1 MLPREDGCPSR
12 WLHDEAGPAVTVTV
26 KLFAAF
32 QKGRFAV
39 ATREYPPSTTVEDIV
54 NDLHIPKVEI
64 GVLMVNGRHV
74 TLDHCPAG
82 GDVVAIFPVIGGG

>member
-1 MLPREDGCPSR
+1 
-12 WLHDEAGPAVTVTV
+12 VTLTI
-26 KLFAAF
+26 KLFASF

-74 TLDHCPAG
+74 TFDDCPAG
-82 GDVVAIFPVIGGG
+82 GDVLAIFPVIGGG